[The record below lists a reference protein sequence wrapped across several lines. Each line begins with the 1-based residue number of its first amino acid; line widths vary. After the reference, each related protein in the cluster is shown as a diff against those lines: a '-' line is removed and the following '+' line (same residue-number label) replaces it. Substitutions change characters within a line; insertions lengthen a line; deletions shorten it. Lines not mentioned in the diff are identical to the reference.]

1 MNQQTQWPEQQYY
14 SIQEMAEMAAALNA
28 QPITRYGS
36 PAKARACYA
45 TIGTRVEIITLMGA
59 APIQV
64 SGREAARRLNTGNFT
79 F

>member
-14 SIQEMAEMAAALNA
+14 SIQAMREMAAALTA

-36 PAKARACYA
+36 PARARAQYA
-45 TIGTRVEIITLMGA
+45 TVGTRIEVITLLGV
-59 APIQV
+59 APVQIT
-64 SGREAARRLNTGNFT
+64 GREAARRLNTGNYT

>member
-1 MNQQTQWPEQQYY
+1 MQQTQWPEQQYY
-14 SIQEMAEMAAALNA
+14 SIQAMAEMAAALNA

-45 TIGTRVEIITLMGA
+45 TIGTRIEVLTLLGV

-64 SGREAARRLNTGNFT
+64 TGREIARRLNTGNYNF
-79 F
+79 